1 MALKVETAC
10 HVTSGCIHIF
20 YQLVYFVQKKCLVT
34 EAGKMHQQPTWKK
47 DLDSTSGSLIRERGI
62 LGIRD
67 LHLRSYRFHRFLE
80 LASSKKTGWGCLFGC
95 VLEIP
100 SEKFIRISPFLSSL
114 HFCPPWLTAPSHLRK
129 AMLVS
134 GENLREI
141 THSTRILMLQHDV
154 CFSENGKHN
163 EFFTIWW
170 IWVGIY
176 AYPMMIIQRD

>member
-1 MALKVETAC
+1 
-10 HVTSGCIHIF
+10 
-20 YQLVYFVQKKCLVT
+20 
-34 EAGKMHQQPTWKK
+34 MHQQPTWKK

-67 LHLRSYRFHRFLE
+67 LHLRSYSLHRFLE
-80 LASSKKTGWGCLFGC
+80 LASSKKIGWGKCLSKRGWSCLFGC
-95 VLEIP
+95 VLGIP
-100 SEKFIRISPFLSSL
+100 SQKFIRISPFLSSL

-129 AMLVS
+129 AMLVN
-134 GENLREI
+134 GENLRKI

-170 IWVGIY
+170 IWVGFCD
-176 AYPMMIIQRD
+176 YPMMILQRD